1 MNTKV
6 KKDKIVVNFLTP
18 THVDVIWQALRMIPL
33 ESDPDNMT
41 HGWLSDDNWS
51 EVTSA
56 MAWIMEDLGFSEVS
70 IKKYT
75 NGKDL

>member
-18 THVDVIWQALRMIPL
+18 THVDVIWQALWSYREDCIPEGYDL
-33 ESDPDNMT
+33 GYDEE
-41 HGWLSDDNWS
+41 WS
-51 EVTSA
+51 GITTA